1 MSAMSAC
8 ECRKCRL
15 SVGGPVQ
22 QGLSFAKTC
31 AALSRITIAIVLR
44 SGLLTIV
51 MARGP
56 VGLMCALAR
65 RARQLCLACIA

>member
-1 MSAMSAC
+1 MSQLRIDRIAVHLC
-8 ECRKCRL
+8 
-15 SVGGPVQ
+15 
-22 QGLSFAKTC
+22 LSFAKTC